1 MAFQE
6 RYIGTTLSQQP
17 LRIRQQNSLTLS
29 NYMYGRTVR
38 EQFAIGEWTRE
49 RNQSRRKEISK
60 WRKNGEMVETLV
72 DSRGTLPHSEF

>member
-1 MAFQE
+1 
-6 RYIGTTLSQQP
+6 
-17 LRIRQQNSLTLS
+17 
-29 NYMYGRTVR
+29 MYGRAVR
-38 EQFAIGEWTRE
+38 EQLAIGEWTRE